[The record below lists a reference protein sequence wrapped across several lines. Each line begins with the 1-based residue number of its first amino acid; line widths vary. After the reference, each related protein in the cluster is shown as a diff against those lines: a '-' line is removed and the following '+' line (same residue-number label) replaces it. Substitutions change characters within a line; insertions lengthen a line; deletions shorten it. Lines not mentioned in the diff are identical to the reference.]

1 MRKTVNFIF
10 SLWLRLH
17 RVEAR
22 QVCGK
27 LHESFCFFFRLHR
40 TRRGESNQYPVTPLI
55 SSIKDPFSV
64 AEALPSPCI
73 RRRSCKKRTGKRI
86 HELNINKTDFGNFI
100 RLFLDLTTQKY
111 SIYFLKLKSENFKE
125 NVFVLHKLIQHKKDL
140 N

>member
-1 MRKTVNFIF
+1 MWQIT
-10 SLWLRLH
+10 
-17 RVEAR
+17 RV
-22 QVCGK
+22 
-27 LHESFCFFFRLHR
+27 LLFFFRLHR

-86 HELNINKTDFGNFI
+86 HELNINKTDVGNFI